1 MMENAYLVSCSV
13 KGIKNIDTLVTLSF
27 YKKTIEKDLDV
38 QNYNIKGIYG
48 VNGSGKS
55 GIIMSMEI
63 LKNLICDS
71 DYLNN
76 PITQKN
82 LEEIINKKT
91 QELFIQVDYLIKA
104 EDELLYFKYNIT
116 LSKDMVGKYV
126 ISHEQLQF
134 RSAFSKKE
142 EMDTI
147 FEISNGEIVLLYD
160 EERKEEVSRA
170 IYQKTMNLLSTAT
183 ISALSMEKLFAQF
196 FKEDENSY
204 SFLFGGLILLYL
216 FGKNIYVYLDK
227 SDDHRE
233 YVARNSIEQFGD
245 QGKYS
250 TEMYLLKNH
259 LYKVD
264 NGSCE
269 MISVA
274 ENLIYKPMYQQFE
287 KTVDGLFEFLHIF
300 KPDLKKIEIEKK
312 ENKKL
317 LICNLIMVYDSYNIH
332 AEFESTGIKKLIRLF
347 GFLKEMVQGGIVFID
362 ELDSNLHDVYLC
374 ALLEYLMEYGEGQ
387 LCFTTH
393 NVGPMDVLKQ
403 RKKSIDF
410 LSEDHKIYSWR
421 KNGNYSPSKLYRSG
435 MIEGSPFNID
445 SIDFIGA
452 FGLDGED
459 E

>member
-1 MMENAYLVSCSV
+1 MKNMYLISYSV

-27 YKKTIEKDLDV
+27 YKKTIGKDLGV
-38 QNYNIKGIYG
+38 QNNNIKGIYG

-71 DYLNN
+71 GYLNN
-76 PITQKN
+76 PINQKS
-82 LEEIINKKT
+82 LEETINKKK
-91 QELFIQVDYLIKA
+91 QELFTQIDYLAKT
-104 EDELLYFKYNIT
+104 EDGMLYFRYIIL
-116 LSKDMVGKYV
+116 LSKDVVGKYV
-126 ISHEQLQF
+126 ISHEQLLF
-134 RSAFSKKE
+134 RDAFSKRE

-147 FEISNGEIVLLYD
+147 FEVSNGEIVSLYD
-160 EERKEEVSRA
+160 EETKNEISRS

-183 ISALSMEKLFAQF
+183 ISALFMEKVFTQF
-196 FKEDENSY
+196 FKEDQRELP
-204 SFLFGGLILLYL
+204 FLFGSLGMLYL
-216 FGKNIYVYLDK
+216 FGNKIYVYLDE
-227 SDDHRE
+227 SDEHKE
-233 YVARNSIEQFGD
+233 YLARNSVEYFDNLEGHS
-245 QGKYS
+245 K
-250 TEMYLLKNH
+250 EVYLLKNH
-259 LYKVD
+259 LYKIGND
-264 NGSCE
+264 SCE
-269 MISVA
+269 MISIT

-312 ENKKL
+312 ENKEL
-317 LICNLIMVYDSYNIH
+317 LICNLIMVYDSYKIY

-347 GFLKEMVQGGIVFID
+347 GYLKEMVQGGIVFID